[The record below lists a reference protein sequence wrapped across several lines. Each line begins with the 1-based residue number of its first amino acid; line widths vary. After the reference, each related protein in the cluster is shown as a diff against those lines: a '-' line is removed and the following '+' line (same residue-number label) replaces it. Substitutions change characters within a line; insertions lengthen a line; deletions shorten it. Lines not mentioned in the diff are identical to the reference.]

1 MAGALLA
8 VALVSACDATPSA
21 DDAAS
26 PSSAPTSAA
35 PATSDAPAP
44 DGTSSP
50 APEAPTA
57 KPVAVRAGDVT
68 LTLTAPDAT
77 ADPGRD
83 GTATVTVDPGT
94 ATGTGSGTG
103 PAGAAAA
110 LSAAPGA
117 TFTVHTDGSATVEQD
132 GVAVGGL
139 TSPTGAA
146 RFRLVDPGVL
156 AIDGDAP
163 TSTTLGTTGVQDA
176 AWGDREGG
184 DSLAVTP
191 TDWARRAGQ
200 AGVDVV
206 WAGLVA
212 DDPALDTPTMH
223 DQLVCH
229 ALGAPDKATWN
240 LEPWRPDVGLLQV
253 LAARCNPT
261 A

>member
-1 MAGALLA
+1 M
-8 VALVSACDATPSA
+8 
-21 DDAAS
+21 
-26 PSSAPTSAA
+26 
-35 PATSDAPAP
+35 
-44 DGTSSP
+44 
-50 APEAPTA
+50 
-57 KPVAVRAGDVT
+57 
-68 LTLTAPDAT
+68 
-77 ADPGRD
+77 
-83 GTATVTVDPGT
+83 
-94 ATGTGSGTG
+94 
-103 PAGAAAA
+103 
-110 LSAAPGA
+110 
-117 TFTVHTDGSATVEQD
+117 HTDGSATVEQD